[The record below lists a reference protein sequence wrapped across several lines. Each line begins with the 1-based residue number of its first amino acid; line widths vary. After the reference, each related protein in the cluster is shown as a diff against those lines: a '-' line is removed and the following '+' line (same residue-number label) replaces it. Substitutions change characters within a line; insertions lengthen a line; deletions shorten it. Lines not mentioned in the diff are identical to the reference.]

1 MQVSQETHASD
12 FAAVRELI
20 ESMEEGDMELVR
32 TPHGLVEYWV
42 WPDEDAGPFS
52 PGLLDLASD
61 TIRLDRRCRKELLS
75 RAEEAP
81 FHEVLADFHR
91 HFVQVVNALGEP
103 SPGAVGVAMLDRLRL
118 CAVALHTEPHR
129 ALSCDYRV
137 ADRDVSRYA
146 LALYLSTTGELVGI
160 GIES

>member
-1 MQVSQETHASD
+1 MSQVTQAGD
-12 FAAVRELI
+12 FAAIRNLI
-20 ESMEEGDMELVR
+20 DSMEEGDTELVR
-32 TPHGLVEYWV
+32 TPDGLVEYWV

-52 PGLLDLASD
+52 PRLLELASD
-61 TIRLDRRCRKELLS
+61 TIGLDRRCRKELLS

-81 FHEVLADFHR
+81 FREVLADFHR
-91 HFVQVVNALGEP
+91 HFVQVVNAHGES
-103 SPGAVGVAMLDRLRL
+103 SPGAGVVAMLDRLRL
-118 CAVALHTEPHR
+118 CAVALHTEPDR

-146 LALYLSTTGELVGI
+146 LTVYLSTTGELVGI